1 MKSPVRKQ
9 LLAISVLAVL
19 LGGLVLSGCGSE
31 GKEASPPPDYSKLAD
46 APAPL
51 AALYKQGNQLLPGGL
66 DAYDERI
73 AGLRGYPVVVNVWA
87 SWCGPCRVEFPYF
100 QRLSAKLG
108 RKVAFLGVNSEDN
121 DDAAKTFLSDHQI
134 PYPSYT
140 DHDAEIANDLG
151 GRGYPRTAFYDSSG
165 KLTELHSGQFPDQ
178 KSLEDAIEKYAIRGE
193 SD

>member
-1 MKSPVRKQ
+1 MKSPVRKH
-9 LLAISVLAVL
+9 LLAISLLAVL

-31 GKEASPPPDYSKLAD
+31 GEEASPAPDYSKLAD

-66 DAYDERI
+66 DAYDGRI
-73 AGLRGYPVVVNVWA
+73 AGLKGYPVVVNVWA

-140 DHDAEIANDLG
+140 DHDAAIANDLG

-165 KLTELHSGQFPDQ
+165 ELTELHSGQFPDQ
-178 KSLEDAIEKYAIRGE
+178 QSLEDAIEKYAVKGE